1 MDTKEPDGVKAVSV
15 SKRAES
21 ESRVSVQLDNN
32 LTADGD
38 VLYDV
43 RLEDGTEL
51 AILRVEQVASASG
64 DKVRTIITVDNGKT
78 KSVAK

>member
-1 MDTKEPDGVKAVSV
+1 MDTKQPDGVKAVSV
-15 SKRAES
+15 SKRAEN
-21 ESRVSVQLDNN
+21 ESRVSVQLDSN

-64 DKVRTIITVDNGKT
+64 DKVRTVITVDTGST
-78 KSVAK
+78 KRVAK